1 MARASSTVSPK
12 KVTNSSAAGSPS
24 IVSDSARYSCLERL
38 SSRIVRSIIS
48 IAAAFSSSASSV
60 AAIAAASEWKWPT
73 ANIFAV
79 GSGTSPTV
87 ASVIATSVP
96 SEPVTSLARLKSRA
110 RWSSR

>member
-1 MARASSTVSPK
+1 M
-12 KVTNSSAAGSPS
+12 
-24 IVSDSARYSCLERL
+24 
-38 SSRIVRSIIS
+38 RSIIS

-60 AAIAAASEWKWPT
+60 AAIAAASEWKCPT
-73 ANIFAV
+73 ANSLAF

-96 SEPVTSLARLKSRA
+96 SDPVTSLARLKSRA